1 MTGSGLTRR
10 EEMAVVAARLL
21 KPRERV
27 LVGVGLPNLA
37 ANLAKR
43 LHAPDLLL
51 IYESGILDANP
62 RTLPLSIGD
71 PVLVR
76 DALATISMLEL
87 FSNYLQT
94 GWIDVGFL
102 GGAQVDRRG
111 NLNSTVIGPYE
122 HPTVRMAGS
131 GGAADIAA
139 CAQRLILVLPQDRRH
154 FPAQVDFVTSP
165 GHPPNGRRPD
175 GRGPVWVVT
184 DMGLYDFDDTGE
196 MRLRALY
203 RDATVKAVQA
213 ATGWPLRIHP
223 QLTQVPPVSPDEYR
237 ALRALQAGP
246 RSLQEMST

>member
-1 MTGSGLTRR
+1 MTGRALTRR

-21 KPRERV
+21 RPRERV

-76 DALATISMLEL
+76 DALTTISMLEL

-111 NLNSTVIGPYE
+111 NLNSTVIGTYD

-139 CAQRLILVLPQDRRH
+139 GAQRLIIILPQDLRH
-154 FPAQVDFVTSP
+154 FPERVDFVTSA
-165 GHPPNGRRPD
+165 GHPPTGRRPD
-175 GRGPVWVVT
+175 GRGPAWVVT

-203 RDATVKAVQA
+203 RDATIAAIQA

-223 QLTQVPPVSPDEYR
+223 HPTQLPPVTPEEYR
-237 ALRALQAGP
+237 TLRALTPDQGSA
-246 RSLQEMST
+246 QEMST

>member
-1 MTGSGLTRR
+1 MTATPLTRR

-21 KPRERV
+21 QPTERV

-43 LHAPDLLL
+43 LHAPDLVL

-62 RTLPLSIGD
+62 ETLPLSIGD

-76 DALATISMLEL
+76 DALATISMLDL

-122 HPTVRMAGS
+122 HPVVRLAGS

-139 CAQRLILVLPQDRRH
+139 CARRLILMLPQDRRH
-154 FPAQVDFVTSP
+154 FPARLDFVTSP
-165 GHPPNGRRPD
+165 GHPPTGRRPD
-175 GRGPVWVVT
+175 GRGPAWVVT
-184 DMGLYDFDDTGE
+184 DMGLYDFDRTGE

-203 RDATVKAVQA
+203 RDETVEAVQA
-213 ATGWPLRIHP
+213 ATGWPLAVHP
-223 QLTQVPPVSPDEYR
+223 HPTRVPPVTPEEYR
-237 ALRALQAGP
+237 ALRALQQASGGP
-246 RSLQEMST
+246 QEMP